1 MDKCPTCQRPYKKL
15 ANHERARSNVGTGHE
30 QQVARSLGDMGKACQ
45 AIHELLLKAQR
56 IANGWVSRDR
66 LSRELNGGDGARRAR
81 QLRDEY
87 GVPIEVKMV
96 VDESGRR
103 QAYYRIAEPAY
114 FEAFHA
120 FDRLMDEPTEKPK
133 TLFQLAQ
140 EGAFDGLYG
149 SNIVTSKE
157 QDQRLSLRLHR
168 REKFDTS

>member
-15 ANHERARSNVGTGHE
+15 ANHERARSNAGTGHE
-30 QQVARSLGDMGKACQ
+30 QEVARSLGDMGKACN
-45 AIHELLLKAQR
+45 AIHELLKFR
-56 IANGWVSRDR
+56 RTTISGDGWVSRDR

-103 QAYYRIAEPAY
+103 QAYYRIVEPQ
-114 FEAFHA
+114 
-120 FDRLMDEPTEKPK
+120 PK

-140 EGAFDGLYG
+140 EGAFDGL
-149 SNIVTSKE
+149 
-157 QDQRLSLRLHR
+157 
-168 REKFDTS
+168 